1 MSREE
6 LIEKCNQLFAQI
18 AEAMPKDLE
27 KLLASGGVDYES
39 ADNDYI
45 LPKRIICAILMHEQF
60 QYKPFA
66 WNKSDERKIKKEIEG
81 YYTMI

>member
-6 LIEKCNQLFAQI
+6 LIEKCNELFAQI

-27 KLLASGGVDYES
+27 KLLNSGAVDYES

-45 LPKRIICAILMHEQF
+45 LPKKIICAILMEEQH
-60 QYKPFA
+60 QYKLHS
-66 WNKSDERKIKKEIEG
+66 WNKSDEHKIKKEIEG